1 MTGAAALGSPLAVL
15 VQAVAYEG
23 ESDGLGIATGKASSR
38 GHPSHFT
45 YGLYGV
51 LLCCTDITLLVFMST
66 RRQKKQSQ
74 GAQQATKR
82 YRVVSQVVSTVYSK
96 LANQICSLFE
106 LSGPRQRMDE
116 REERKLLKTD
126 RE

>member
-1 MTGAAALGSPLAVL
+1 
-15 VQAVAYEG
+15 
-23 ESDGLGIATGKASSR
+23 
-38 GHPSHFT
+38 
-45 YGLYGV
+45 
-51 LLCCTDITLLVFMST
+51 MST